1 MGTKRVG
8 LKRVETL
15 IEGLKRELDLTG
27 ATLSGGTVKGLTSF
41 AAAVQSVAAAG
52 TDQDG
57 AAAIAAAAPIVLVT
71 GLGGGAQSVKLPALS
86 AVETGAIFFIGT
98 SSQATAMKIFPN
110 TDDKF
115 AQKADNQG
123 ITVVAGGGAVCA
135 KIDATQ
141 WIIIETPLAD

>member
-52 TDQDG
+52 NSQAT
-57 AAAIAAAAPIVLVT
+57 AASMSAAAPIVLLT
-71 GLGGGAQSVKLPALS
+71 GLDGGNHSVKLPALS
-86 AVETGAIFFIGT
+86 AVETGAIYFIGT
-98 SSQATAMKIFPN
+98 SSNTQNMKVYPN

-115 AQKADNQG
+115 AHLDDNAG
-123 ITVVAGGGAVCA
+123 ITVPAGGGALCA
-135 KIDATQ
+135 KIDETQ
-141 WIIIETPLAD
+141 WIIFEHPQAE